1 MPGVTRGKA
10 GGRAARCLCVQRGF
24 LLPRTSCR
32 LSTSAP
38 ESLCPPKPASARLG
52 CQFPRGSSACAADEW
67 ARRRRCGACLW
78 RSCTSGVQCMAQLAA
93 GDAAAPEGGAAKRA
107 VRGASHTGLGD
118 RRVGFRGALQL
129 ELVGARCAAPAALLR
144 CESPV
149 PPHPGRVHAA
159 CAKANERAAR
169 GSQGVARV
177 LGTGGSGG
185 GGPLAKV
192 QRNAPRRGVLAAGGG
207 KGGGHRFCARFF
219 CAPYLKAPFFLH
231 RTKKHGS

>member
-1 MPGVTRGKA
+1 MYLQRERRSPVCAVSAAKSAVIA
-10 GGRAARCLCVQRGF
+10 GCARVLCEREGGWRVGAAAQVRCVSVEVLHERCAVHGAARCGGRCGSRGRCGKKGRARG
-24 LLPRTSCR
+24 LAHGSG
-32 LSTSAP
+32 
-38 ESLCPPKPASARLG
+38 EPASRFF
-52 CQFPRGSSACAADEW
+52 C
-67 ARRRRCGACLW
+67 
-78 RSCTSGVQCMAQLAA
+78 
-93 GDAAAPEGGAAKRA
+93 
-107 VRGASHTGLGD
+107 
-118 RRVGFRGALQL
+118 GALQL

-149 PPHPGRVHAA
+149 PHHPGRVHAA

-192 QRNAPRRGVLAAGGG
+192 QRRGAASWRPGEERGTDTV
-207 KGGGHRFCARFF
+207 FC
-219 CAPYLKAPFFLH
+219 APFFLH